1 MSDKSG
7 GNDGE
12 KSGLK
17 LTTGSRPGQFFVRRI
32 VPPHLRRVLGVS
44 GLFATAYGNV
54 GSSIYYALG
63 VVAMSALG
71 LTPPVLILSGIIF
84 LFTAL
89 TYAEGATALPEAGG
103 SGAFAKRAFND
114 LVSFIASWVLMM
126 DYIVTIAISAYAAA
140 NYLGYFFPLV
150 KAWPG
155 DVICAVSIVLI
166 LAGINTAGLKESSRL
181 NVSLVIMDIATQVSV
196 AVVGVVMLI
205 NLPVLLENVRWG
217 TAPTLEQLLFGI
229 SISMVAY
236 TGIETVANLGG
247 EAREPSK
254 SIPRAVLLVFGTV
267 IVLYT
272 FLSLTAMSAYPVYQA
287 ADGSWVTDLTRLFLD
302 DPIQGIV
309 FAMPAMIRPVMGF
322 WVAILAVT
330 ILVIATNAGILGA
343 SRLAYSMGQ
352 RQHLPA
358 AISRISKR
366 TRVPVNAI
374 MTFSLVACGLIA
386 MGGVTFLADLYAFG
400 AMLAYTSAHVSIIA
414 LRIKEPF
421 LKRPFRIPLSFTV
434 KGRQIPLTSVIGGLA
449 TAATWFIVVFTHH
462 LGRIVGF
469 AWLAIGIGIYV
480 WYRRHHGL
488 PIIGSPGNEPV
499 PEPPEDKPAEA

>member
-1 MSDKSG
+1 
-7 GNDGE
+7 
-12 KSGLK
+12 
-17 LTTGSRPGQFFVRRI
+17 
-32 VPPHLRRVLGVS
+32 
-44 GLFATAYGNV
+44 
-54 GSSIYYALG
+54 
-63 VVAMSALG
+63 MSALG

-140 NYLGYFFPLV
+140 NYLGFFFPLL

-155 DVICAVSIVLI
+155 DVIFAIIIVLV
-166 LAGINTAGLKESSRL
+166 LAGINLAGLKESSRL
-181 NVSLVIMDIATQVSV
+181 NVGLVVMDIATQISV
-196 AVVGVVMLI
+196 AVIGVVMII
-205 NLPVLLENVRWG
+205 NLPVLLQNVHWG
-217 TAPTLEQLLFGI
+217 VAPTVEQLLFGI

-267 IVLYT
+267 IILYT
-272 FLSLTAMSAYPVYQA
+272 FLSMTAMSAFPVYQG
-287 ADGSWVTDLTRLFLD
+287 ADGAWVSDLTRLYLD

-309 FAMPAMIRPVMGF
+309 WAMPETIRPLLGF

-330 ILVIATNAGILGA
+330 ILIIATNAGILGA

-352 RQHLPA
+352 RRHLPA
-358 AISRISKR
+358 AISQINRRS
-366 TRVPVNAI
+366 RVPVNAI
-374 MTFSLVACGLIA
+374 IIFSLVACGLIA
-386 MGGVTFLADLYAFG
+386 IGGVTFLADIYAFG
-400 AMLAYTSAHVSIIA
+400 AMLAYTSAHISIIT
-414 LRIKEPF
+414 LRIKEPL
-421 LKRPFRIPLSFTV
+421 LKRPFKIPLNVTIR
-434 KGRQIPLTSVIGGLA
+434 GRQIPVTAVIGGLV
-449 TAATWFIVVFTHH
+449 TAATWVIVVYTHH

-469 AWLAIGIGIYV
+469 AWLAVGLIVYI
-480 WYRRHHGL
+480 WYRRRHGL
-488 PIIGSPGNEPV
+488 PLIGRKGEDSPDVTDET
-499 PEPPEDKPAEA
+499 PPSS